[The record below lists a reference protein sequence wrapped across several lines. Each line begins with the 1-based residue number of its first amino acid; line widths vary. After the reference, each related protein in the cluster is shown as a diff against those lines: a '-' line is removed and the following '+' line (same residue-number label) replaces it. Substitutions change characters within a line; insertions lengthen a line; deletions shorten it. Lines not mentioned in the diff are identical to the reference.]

1 MMTFEEAVEVMKDFG
16 GGRLLDG
23 LEVVRDELDRAREDE
38 DYIIEI
44 SKEERMA
51 YFIVVERMRP
61 LFA

>member
-1 MMTFEEAVEVMKDFG
+1 MMTFEEAVEVMKEFG
-16 GGRLLDG
+16 GGLLLDG